1 MKFNVKWLC
10 ALLLG
15 SLLVDAA
22 AAQPAAQ
29 SAAPA
34 PRAELEAAWDDFQQA
49 LAECTRFVREH
60 PFYQNEED
68 RAAAYAYL
76 SAMTLARIEEDIVFD
91 AGQPFFRVL
100 DHRIREGGDNP
111 DQRYLIASLKGG
123 ERYRVW
129 GTLGSNRR
137 LDLQLYA
144 GDPFVAGSGGRSAS
158 SILFEQLQVAPDGSF
173 EVLLSPERQAGNW
186 LENPAD
192 GSSLLV
198 RQIFSDWKSELP
210 GEVHIDRLGHE
221 GELKPVLDETAMAAR
236 LRKAAADLR
245 VHVKVWPGMVQ
256 RRYLAMP
263 PNTLSAP
270 ADPSALG
277 GVPGRFMASGNF
289 DLAPDE
295 ALVIRTW
302 PASGNYQGI
311 QLADLWFSSLEYANR
326 QTSLTADQAQLA
338 ADGSYYFVIAGRD
351 PGVPNWLDTTG
362 RQRGVILLRF
372 DGVKERTFD
381 PAKHPRATLVKLAQL
396 RDHLPADT
404 PRITPQQRAAE
415 IASRRQ
421 HVQRRLGI

>member
-1 MKFNVKWLC
+1 MKFNAACLC
-10 ALLLG
+10 AVLFG
-15 SLLVDAA
+15 SLLVNAA
-22 AAQPAAQ
+22 EPPPAAPG
-29 SAAPA
+29 AAMT
-34 PRAELEAAWDDFQQA
+34 PRAALEDAWDDFQQA

-91 AGQPFFRVL
+91 AEQPYFRVL

-111 DQRYLIASLKGG
+111 DQRYLIATLKGG

-129 GTLGSNRR
+129 GAVGDNRR
-137 LDLQLYA
+137 LDLQVYA

-158 SILFEQLQVAPDGSF
+158 SIEFEQLQVAPDGTF
-173 EVLLSPERQAGNW
+173 EVLLSPERQTGNW

-198 RQIFSDWKSELP
+198 RQIFSDWASETP
-210 GEVHIDRLGHE
+210 GEVHIDRVGHE
-221 GELKPVLDETAMAAR
+221 GEPKPVLDETAMAAR

-245 VHVKVWPGMVQ
+245 LHVKVWPGMVQ
-256 RRYLAMP
+256 RRYLAMA

-277 GVPGRFMASGNF
+277 GMPGRFMASGNF

-362 RQRGVILLRF
+362 RRRGVILLRF
-372 DGVKERTFD
+372 DGVKEKTFD
-381 PAKHPRATLVKLAQL
+381 PAKHPRATRVKLAEL
-396 RDHLPADT
+396 REHLPADT
-404 PRITPQQRAAE
+404 PVISREQRARE
-415 IASRRQ
+415 IAARRR
-421 HVQRRLGI
+421 HVQRRFGI